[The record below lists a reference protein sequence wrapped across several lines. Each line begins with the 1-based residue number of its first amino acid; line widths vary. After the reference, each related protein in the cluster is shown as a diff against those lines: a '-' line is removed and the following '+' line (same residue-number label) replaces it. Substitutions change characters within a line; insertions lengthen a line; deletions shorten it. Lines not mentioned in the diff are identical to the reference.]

1 MGVMLYEMAT
11 LRPPFDAPSLHMLS
25 MKIVR
30 GAFTPVSSNFSQ
42 GMKKLI
48 QDCLQVTP
56 SRRPTVNAILKLPL
70 IQNRIKTNL
79 STSIV
84 ATEFSHTILHRQNV
98 YQAANNPASAP
109 PKTNQADNKVPVAST
124 PA

>member
-1 MGVMLYEMAT
+1 MGVMLYEMAA

-30 GAFTPVSSNFSQ
+30 GAFTPVSTNFSA
-42 GMKKLI
+42 GLRKLI
-48 QDCLQVTP
+48 ADTLNVTA
-56 SRRPTVNAILKLPL
+56 SRRPTVNAILKLPI

-84 ATEFSHTILHRQNV
+84 ATEFSHTVLHRQNV
-98 YQAANNPASAP
+98 Y
-109 PKTNQADNKVPVAST
+109 
-124 PA
+124 